1 MPAPSRPH
9 HQVTRAARL
18 AAAPS
23 RAGAPA
29 GPLRRARGRR
39 EPRARLQEPARG
51 AGAPAESEEG
61 VRRGAAERL
70 VLAVLGVA
78 DQLAD
83 APLLLGSPQA
93 ASLLVALPD
102 WCDATWAKIFGGR
115 PSAEDVVRRIQA
127 RARRPAPPCVTLTLC
142 HIRA

>member
-1 MPAPSRPH
+1 M
-9 HQVTRAARL
+9 
-18 AAAPS
+18 
-23 RAGAPA
+23 
-29 GPLRRARGRR
+29 RARRPG
-39 EPRARLQEPARG
+39 LTRG
-51 AGAPAESEEG
+51 AGATAESEEG
-61 VRRGAAERL
+61 VRRAAAERL

-83 APLLLGSPQA
+83 AQLLLGSPQA

-127 RARRPAPPCVTLTLC
+127 RARRPAPAA
-142 HIRA
+142 RARAAA